1 MSRTV
6 AEPVG
11 EHVLDG
17 MDVPRPQL
25 AAALG
30 RALGDTTVA
39 EHAVALTATTLQA
52 DVALCESLSRLSGRQ
67 RVALRRAESEA
78 IEAVGLS
85 VPDGAAHRLATAVV
99 LHGDGWSVVGRGC
112 PVLLFL
118 LDAAP
123 GLVIDRS
130 RAEGAAELVEAIGQA
145 GTGSTGW

>member
-1 MSRTV
+1 MSRTA

-11 EHVLDG
+11 EHVVDG

-25 AAALG
+25 AAALV
-30 RALGDTTVA
+30 RALEGTTVA

-52 DVALCESLSRLSGRQ
+52 DVVLCESLARLSDRQ
-67 RVALRRAESEA
+67 RVALQRAESQA
-78 IEAVGLS
+78 IETVGLG
-85 VPDGAAHRLATAVV
+85 VPDGAAHRLAPGVV

-118 LDAAP
+118 LDAAL

-130 RAEGAAELVEAIGQA
+130 RAEGAAELVEAIA
-145 GTGSTGW
+145 ARA